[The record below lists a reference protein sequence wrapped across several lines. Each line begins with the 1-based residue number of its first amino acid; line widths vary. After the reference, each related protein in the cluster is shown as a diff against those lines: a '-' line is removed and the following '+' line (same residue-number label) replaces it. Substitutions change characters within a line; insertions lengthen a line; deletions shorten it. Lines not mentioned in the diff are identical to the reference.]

1 MTMLARNTL
10 VSLGTLALIAAIP
23 SSSFSADQYSLDV
36 AHSSVGFSVRHMVV
50 SKVHGTF
57 DDFDCSIVADLENI
71 ENSSVEVTIQA
82 ASINTRNEKRDEHL
96 RSEDFFFVQ
105 EHPTLTFRSSS
116 ISKQGDGYVARG
128 TLTIRGISKEIEL
141 PFALNGPVTS
151 PWGETVMGVEIEYTL
166 NRKDYGVNWNKTLD
180 SGGLV
185 VGDEVDVEINLEMKK
200 SEPQE

>member
-1 MTMLARNTL
+1 MLARNTL

>member
-1 MTMLARNTL
+1 MLARNTL

-23 SSSFSADQYSLDV
+23 SSSFAADQYSLDV